1 MMKPIEQKIDIT
13 PAEEKLSSVQN
24 TDTATE
30 RHTTHG
36 LKRWVFLTL
45 GCICVG
51 LGALGVFVPG
61 LPCTPLLL
69 LASWLF
75 YKSSRSM
82 QQWLLHSHLG
92 IYIREYERRGGMT
105 LRQRL
110 WALGLM
116 AAMVTL
122 SCVCFIS
129 STTVRIIVAV
139 AGAIGCVVVGFIVP
153 SAK

>member
-1 MMKPIEQKIDIT
+1 MKPIEQKIDT
-13 PAEEKLSSVQN
+13 AEVKNASTQTTNN
-24 TDTATE
+24 TVKQPTV
-30 RHTTHG
+30 RG
-36 LKRWVFLTL
+36 LKRWIFITL
-45 GCICVG
+45 GCLCVG

-69 LASWLF
+69 LSSWLF
-75 YKSSRSM
+75 YKSSLSM
-82 QQWLLHSHLG
+82 QQWLLDSHLG
-92 IYIREYERRGGMT
+92 VYIREYERRGGMT

-116 AAMVTL
+116 TTMVTL

-129 STTVRIIVAV
+129 SATVRIIVAI